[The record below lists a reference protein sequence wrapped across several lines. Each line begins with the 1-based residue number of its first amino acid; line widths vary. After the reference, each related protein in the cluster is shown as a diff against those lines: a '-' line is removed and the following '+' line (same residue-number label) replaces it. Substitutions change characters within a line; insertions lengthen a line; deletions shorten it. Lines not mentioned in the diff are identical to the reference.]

1 MKRFT
6 HTKNNNEYELKD
18 RITLRTVI
26 CSKSL
31 ENIGDGLN
39 KGWEQIKQNNE
50 KIRNYRQQIQIME
63 EQIQIM
69 EEQNQKWYDMIDK
82 VFIG

>member
-18 RITLRTVI
+18 KITLRTVI

-31 ENIGDGLN
+31 KDIGDNLN
-39 KGWEQIKQNNE
+39 DGWEQIKQNNE

-63 EQIQIM
+63 K
-69 EEQNQKWYDMIDK
+69 QNQICYDMIDK